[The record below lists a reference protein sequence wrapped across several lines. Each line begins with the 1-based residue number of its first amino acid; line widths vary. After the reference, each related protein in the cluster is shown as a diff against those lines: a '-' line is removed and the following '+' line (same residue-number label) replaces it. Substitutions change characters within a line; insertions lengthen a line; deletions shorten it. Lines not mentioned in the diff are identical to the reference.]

1 MYRCYHE
8 LQKNVIFPFSS
19 ENVALFLILG
29 LTELYMGPGS
39 VFSKHM
45 WLQSLDPAEGRRPP
59 VCGKASHSLC
69 PGEPNLQT
77 TAGTLPP
84 TPPWVARASVGVR
97 ASQLMVRTSLL
108 ARTAPKLGADAA
120 GGRVLGGYCLGALC
134 LPKLATGLS
143 SLASGGSSPSC
154 YSWDPHGDLH
164 YSLVGL
170 SET

>member
-1 MYRCYHE
+1 
-8 LQKNVIFPFSS
+8 
-19 ENVALFLILG
+19 
-29 LTELYMGPGS
+29 
-39 VFSKHM
+39 
-45 WLQSLDPAEGRRPP
+45 
-59 VCGKASHSLC
+59 
-69 PGEPNLQT
+69 
-77 TAGTLPP
+77 
-84 TPPWVARASVGVR
+84 
-97 ASQLMVRTSLL
+97 MVRTSLL